1 MLYSRLPLLV
11 SCYRGNRDALE
22 TVVRHLTTHKRSVE
36 TRRALKFFLMVRY
49 LRYPESSRQLLVLL
63 YHVDERVLL
72 FVDHGNVFLKS
83 LVSSSPSIPCKVRPH
98 THSHTIHTLHTLTMQ
113 LDAELHHLVSA
124 MCDAKQGQESVQ
136 RMTAAAMICRRIA
149 YRHPSLFLRSPRRQF
164 WEERVNPAVI

>member
-1 MLYSRLPLLV
+1 MCTGCIYRERGEKSNVLYSRLPLLV

-36 TRRALKFFLMVRY
+36 TRRALKFNFLMVHY

-72 FVDHGNVFLKS
+72 FVDHGNAFLKS

-98 THSHTIHTLHTLTMQ
+98 THSHTHTLTLTHSHTLTHSQCSWMLSCTTWCQ
-113 LDAELHHLVSA
+113 PCVMPSRGRRA
-124 MCDAKQGQESVQ
+124 
-136 RMTAAAMICRRIA
+136 CRG
-149 YRHPSLFLRSPRRQF
+149 
-164 WEERVNPAVI
+164 